1 MSYVY
6 SPSVFREYDIRG
18 FVDKDLSDEFSARL
32 GCALARFYTL
42 HGASEGEV
50 VIGYDAR
57 ASSKTYADALAK
69 ALSSEGFK
77 VTNIGLVPT
86 PVIYHYSIVKNC
98 LAAVVVT
105 GSHNPKDMNGFKLV
119 FRGDA
124 LYGEQIQYVRKI
136 FETVKPTSQSDC
148 SIFYESWLEKYA
160 EDLANKLS
168 LKIGSKWPKFAADF
182 GNGVAGL
189 SFKLVASLLGVDSN
203 VVTLFEEPDP
213 NFPNHHPDPTVETNL
228 TALKQ
233 AVIENSLDFGVAFD
247 GDGDRIGLVDKFGR
261 VVPGDMILLILA
273 KSLVDNK
280 KGLKVVADVK
290 CSDILFQLLTQWNA
304 QPLMWKT
311 GHSLIKAKMKETG
324 AELGGEMSGHI
335 FIKDR
340 FYGFD
345 DAVYACFRLL
355 EFFVNTGFDLS
366 AFIDSLPKTFSTPE
380 IRLDVAENLKFQIV
394 ERVKDHFLK
403 RYDVVTID
411 GARIRFEKGWGL
423 IRASNTQPVLVLRFE
438 AKTEELLN
446 KYKNEVLEA
455 VEFIKNSLG

>member
-1 MSYVY
+1 M
-6 SPSVFREYDIRG
+6 
-18 FVDKDLSDEFSARL
+18 
-32 GCALARFYTL
+32 
-42 HGASEGEV
+42 
-50 VIGYDAR
+50 
-57 ASSKTYADALAK
+57 
-69 ALSSEGFK
+69 
-77 VTNIGLVPT
+77 
-86 PVIYHYSIVKNC
+86 
-98 LAAVVVT
+98 
-105 GSHNPKDMNGFKLV
+105 
-119 FRGDA
+119 
-124 LYGEQIQYVRKI
+124 
-136 FETVKPTSQSDC
+136 
-148 SIFYESWLEKYA
+148 
-160 EDLANKLS
+160 
-168 LKIGSKWPKFAADF
+168 
-182 GNGVAGL
+182 
-189 SFKLVASLLGVDSN
+189 
-203 VVTLFEEPDP
+203 
-213 NFPNHHPDPTVETNL
+213 
-228 TALKQ
+228 
-233 AVIENSLDFGVAFD
+233 AFD

-455 VEFIKNSLG
+455 VEVIKNSLG